1 MEPEW
6 VIWPGEYVALIPLY
20 VAFVL
25 TDMPFHTGQSD
36 EFWFALNRTLGGS
49 LILIQRKVMIW

>member
-1 MEPEW
+1 LFIMEPEW
-6 VIWPGEYVALIPLY
+6 VIWPGEYVALIPLC

-36 EFWFALNRTLGGS
+36 EFWF
-49 LILIQRKVMIW
+49 

>member
-6 VIWPGEYVALIPLY
+6 VIWPDEYVALIPLC

-25 TDMPFHTGQSD
+25 TDMPFHTDSQMNFCFS
-36 EFWFALNRTLGGS
+36 
-49 LILIQRKVMIW
+49 